1 MPLSEREQR
10 ILEEIERNLY
20 QEDPK
25 FAQQVRRRTP
35 RLTEGS
41 RAKIGVLLFVVGF
54 GLLIGFF
61 VSGGEVLLGVLA
73 FGAMVGG
80 IVLIAGSVRDIT
92 SGRGAGV
99 GGHRDRLSNAIHD
112 WEQRMKKRYRR
123 R

>member
-1 MPLSEREQR
+1 MPLSDREQR

-25 FAQQVRRRTP
+25 FAQQVRRRSP
-35 RLTEGS
+35 RMTEGS
-41 RAKIGVLLFVVGF
+41 RAKIGVLLFIIGF

-61 VSGGEVLLGVLA
+61 VSGGEVLLGVLS

-92 SGRGAGV
+92 TGRASGL
-99 GGHRDRLSNAIHD
+99 GGQRDRMSNAIHQ
-112 WEQRMKKRYRR
+112 WEQRFKRRYRR

>member
-1 MPLSEREQR
+1 VPLSEREQR

-25 FAQQVRRRTP
+25 FAHQVRRRTP
-35 RLTEGS
+35 RMTEGS
-41 RAKIGVLLFVVGF
+41 RAKIGVLLFIIGF

-61 VSGGEVLLGVLA
+61 VSGGEVLLGVLS

-92 SGRGAGV
+92 NGRSMGI
-99 GGHRDRLSNAIHD
+99 GGQRDRLSNAIHQ
-112 WEQRMKKRYRR
+112 WEQRLKKRYRR

>member
-1 MPLSEREQR
+1 VPLSEHEQR

-25 FAQQVRRRTP
+25 FAQQVRRRAP
-35 RLTEGS
+35 RMSEGS
-41 RAKIGVLLFVVGF
+41 KAKFGVLLFIVGF
-54 GLLIGFF
+54 GFLIGFF
-61 VSGGEVLLGVLA
+61 VSGGEVLLGVLS

-92 SGRGAGV
+92 NGRNV
-99 GGHRDRLSNAIHD
+99 GIGGQRDRLSNAIHQ
-112 WEQRMKKRYRR
+112 WEQRIKRRYRR

>member
-1 MPLSEREQR
+1 VPLSEREQR

-25 FAQQVRRRTP
+25 FAQQVRRRAP
-35 RLTEGS
+35 RMTEAR
-41 RAKIGVLLFVVGF
+41 RAKLGVLLFLVGF

-61 VSGGEVLLGVLA
+61 VSGGEVVLGVLA

-80 IVLIAGSVRDIT
+80 IVLLAGSVRDIT
-92 SGRGAGV
+92 TGRGRGITDR
-99 GGHRDRLSNAIHD
+99 RDRLTSAIQQ
-112 WEQRMKKRYRR
+112 WEERFKRRYRR